1 MATSS
6 ARPLNLLEY
15 TIDTSPHHDAMP
27 ATAEVDRLVQQ
38 VSVGGAEWLDR
49 CYAPPGAG
57 IEAVRNAAK
66 ELDTWVGVVGAGF
79 VKADGGDVDRVVT
92 LDDARVI
99 EHLPPLLADPP
110 AEVREKVAEGQAL
123 YDRLAQACAD
133 RDHDEIQAILDEVQ
147 RRGDAGEEALI
158 AGFGSRIGVDGQ
170 DDFEQMLEDGMR
182 PKDRPGFWGG
192 VVDVLAGAWDAVWG
206 TVTFLWDHST
216 IRMLVDPDGYFEDTR
231 ALAEA
236 VWAGIQDPGA
246 FLEALVDIDGL
257 RDNPERWFGQFAPDV
272 VLAIL
277 TAGTGTAATR
287 GTSVVTKLDELADLT
302 RTLHVLDD
310 IDVATD
316 TTHALRRLL
325 LDFDGDIARTR
336 DALRRHLTDEV
347 GLDDDLA
354 RVTAD
359 RIAGNEFNRTQRGQG
374 SQLSEIELGASGTR
388 GPRVDAWDPVR
399 GEIISR
405 KFTQLGEV
413 APSTARSYITEL
425 ANKYAAGQPV
435 KITPTVIRKAEVAG
449 LDPAD
454 LPATLRGRPVLEVP
468 PQSGPLRPDLLT
480 FARDQGVMI
489 RQTDGTVLSP

>member
-1 MATSS
+1 M
-6 ARPLNLLEY
+6 
-15 TIDTSPHHDAMP
+15 
-27 ATAEVDRLVQQ
+27 
-38 VSVGGAEWLDR
+38 
-49 CYAPPGAG
+49 
-57 IEAVRNAAK
+57 
-66 ELDTWVGVVGAGF
+66 
-79 VKADGGDVDRVVT
+79 
-92 LDDARVI
+92 
-99 EHLPPLLADPP
+99 
-110 AEVREKVAEGQAL
+110 
-123 YDRLAQACAD
+123 
-133 RDHDEIQAILDEVQ
+133 
-147 RRGDAGEEALI
+147 
-158 AGFGSRIGVDGQ
+158 
-170 DDFEQMLEDGMR
+170 
-182 PKDRPGFWGG
+182 
-192 VVDVLAGAWDAVWG
+192 
-206 TVTFLWDHST
+206 
-216 IRMLVDPDGYFEDTR
+216 
-231 ALAEA
+231 
-236 VWAGIQDPGA
+236 
-246 FLEALVDIDGL
+246 
-257 RDNPERWFGQFAPDV
+257 
-272 VLAIL
+272 LAIL

-316 TTHALRRLL
+316 TTHAFRRLL

-336 DALRRHLTDEV
+336 DALRRYLTDEV